1 MAGTVIRGVRSPAMG
16 EVGTSLSYALTAARR
31 HVVDSDPPAEFPAGA
46 VSTPCRVLG
55 ELLGL
60 DAAWVLLGEGVP
72 PTVHARWARPGIR
85 PHRLG
90 VARLA
95 TILAECPDVCTGC
108 RDGRYAV
115 IVAPI
120 MAGAER
126 LGTLVGSVR
135 SAHEFDTAE
144 LQAAELVAAGAAA
157 SLATPVAPPPPRPSG
172 AAMRPLAHLE
182 MLHSLSVRMT
192 RAHSERE
199 VGEAVVTELTSLIDH
214 HACRFYLISEAGDTV
229 VPLAYEGKIA
239 EYEDDRAADLVCRV
253 GEGVAG
259 RAVVDARSRR
269 IPDASVDAFAVD
281 VPGSE
286 PVDESMMVAPILSD
300 GEPIGAIVLSRLG
313 LDQFDDTDLH
323 VLEVV
328 AGNAAAA
335 CENVRLYASM
345 REAAE
350 VSEALLEL
358 GAALALQGSVEA
370 VAEMLARALDR
381 LVDSA
386 AISVWLRRGDEMAL
400 AAHVGYTPVEARRLA
415 ENPVAVTEAPFAGTL
430 DSRELAVCEPGQA
443 GALAAH
449 LETVPPGT
457 TFAVVPVGEWAA
469 NRAAIV
475 VQRGHRRGAPG
486 RRDEAML
493 LGIADQALLAMVNR
507 SLYTELEASF
517 LATVEALGN
526 ALGTK
531 DEYTGDHAQA
541 LVGLTTNVARRMG
554 LPGPELRDIT
564 VAAAL
569 HDVGKIGVPAA
580 ILAKPGPLS
589 VEEWVVMRRH
599 PELGAR
605 IMEPVPALDGARR
618 LVLACH
624 EHWDGSGYPHG
635 LRGEE
640 IPVGSRVILAC
651 DAFHAMT
658 SDRVYRSA
666 MPVADAIAELRC
678 CAGSHFD
685 PKVAATLV
693 EAVLESGAAA
703 GR

>member
-1 MAGTVIRGVRSPAMG
+1 
-16 EVGTSLSYALTAARR
+16 
-31 HVVDSDPPAEFPAGA
+31 
-46 VSTPCRVLG
+46 
-55 ELLGL
+55 
-60 DAAWVLLGEGVP
+60 
-72 PTVHARWARPGIR
+72 
-85 PHRLG
+85 
-90 VARLA
+90 
-95 TILAECPDVCTGC
+95 
-108 RDGRYAV
+108 
-115 IVAPI
+115 
-120 MAGAER
+120 
-126 LGTLVGSVR
+126 
-135 SAHEFDTAE
+135 
-144 LQAAELVAAGAAA
+144 
-157 SLATPVAPPPPRPSG
+157 
-172 AAMRPLAHLE
+172 
-182 MLHSLSVRMT
+182 MT

-199 VGEAVVTELTSLIDH
+199 VGRAVVTELTALIDH
-214 HACRFYLISEAGDTV
+214 HACRFYLLSEAGDIV
-229 VPLAYEGKIA
+229 VPVAHDGTIA
-239 EYEDDRAADLVCRV
+239 EYEDDRTADLVCRV

-259 RAVVDARSRR
+259 GAIVDARARR
-269 IPDASVDAFAVD
+269 IPDASVDEYAVD
-281 VPGSE
+281 VPGTE
-286 PVDESMMVAPILSD
+286 PVDESMMVAPMLSD

-328 AGNAAAA
+328 AGKAAAA

-370 VAEMLARALDR
+370 VAEMLARAVDR

-386 AISVWLRRGDEMAL
+386 AISVWLRRGDRMTL
-400 AAHVGYTPVEARRLA
+400 AAHVGYTPLEASRLQA
-415 ENPVAVTEAPFAGTL
+415 NPVPATDAPFAGNL
-430 DSRELAVCEPGQA
+430 DSRALAVCEPGQA
-443 GALAAH
+443 GVLAAH
-449 LETVPPGT
+449 RETVAAGT
-457 TFAVVPVGEWAA
+457 TFTVVPVGEWAA

-475 VQRGHRRGAPG
+475 VQRGAPG
-486 RRDEAML
+486 RRDERML

-517 LATVEALGN
+517 LATVDALGN

-554 LPGPELRDIT
+554 LTGPELRDIT

-589 VEEWVVMRRH
+589 VDEWAVMRRH
-599 PELGAR
+599 PELGAK

-618 LVLACH
+618 LVVACH
-624 EHWDGSGYPHG
+624 EHWDGSGYPYG
-635 LRGEE
+635 LRGDE

-658 SDRVYRSA
+658 SDRVYRTA
-666 MPVADAIAELRC
+666 MPVPDALAELRR

-685 PKVAATLV
+685 PDVTAALIA
-693 EAVLESGAAA
+693 AVLDSKAA
-703 GR
+703 GVR

>member
-1 MAGTVIRGVRSPAMG
+1 MG
-16 EVGTSLSYALTAARR
+16 EVGTSLIVALSAARNGAIG
-31 HVVDSDPPAEFPAGA
+31 VELPDAPPAVDF
-46 VSTPCRVLG
+46 VTPCRVLG

-60 DAAWVLLGEGVP
+60 DAAWILAGDGLP
-72 PTVHARWARPGIR
+72 PAVTARWSRDGVR

-90 VARLA
+90 AARLA
-95 TILAECPDVCTGC
+95 SILTECPDGCTGR

-120 MAGAER
+120 EAAGER

-135 SAHEFDTAE
+135 SAHEFGPAE
-144 LQAAELVAAGAAA
+144 LQAAELIAAGAAA
-157 SLATPVAPPPPRPSG
+157 ALATPVVPPPPRPNG

-182 MLHSLSVRMT
+182 MLHSLSLRIT

-199 VGEAVVTELTSLIDH
+199 VGQAVVTELTTLIDH
-214 HACRFYLISEAGDTV
+214 HACRFYLLSEAGDVV
-229 VPLAYEGKIA
+229 VPVAHDGVIA
-239 EYEDDRAADLVCRV
+239 EYEDDRTADLVCRV

-259 RAVVDARSRR
+259 RAVVDARARR
-269 IPDASVDAFAVD
+269 IPDAIADEHAVD

-286 PVDESMMVAPILSD
+286 ACDESMIVAPMLSN
-300 GEPIGAIVLSRLG
+300 GEPIGAIVLSKLG

-328 AGNAAAA
+328 AGKAAAA

-370 VAEMLARALDR
+370 VAEMLARAVDR
-381 LVDSA
+381 LVESA
-386 AISVWLRRGDEMAL
+386 AISVWMRAGDEMTL
-400 AAHVGYTPVEARRLA
+400 AAHVGYTPLEVRRLSA
-415 ENPVAVTEAPFAGTL
+415 EPVGVAEEPFAGNL
-430 DSRELAVCEPGQA
+430 DSRALAVCTSRRA
-443 GALAAH
+443 GGLARH
-449 LETVPPGT
+449 LESVAPGT
-457 TFAVVPVGEWAA
+457 TFAVVTVGERAA

-475 VQRGHRRGAPG
+475 VQRGLRRGAPD
-486 RRDEAML
+486 RRDERML
-493 LGIADQALLAMVNR
+493 LGIADQALLAMANR
-507 SLYTELEASF
+507 GLYAELEESF
-517 LATVEALGN
+517 LATVAALGT

-531 DEYTGDHAQA
+531 DEYTSDHARA
-541 LVGLTTNVARRMG
+541 LVGLTTNVARRLALAG
-554 LPGPELRDIT
+554 TELRDIT

-569 HDVGKIGVPAA
+569 HDVGKIGVPAT
-580 ILAKPGPLS
+580 ILAKPGPLT
-589 VEEWVVMRRH
+589 VEEWAVMRRH

-635 LRGEE
+635 LHGGN
-640 IPVGSRVILAC
+640 IPLGARVILAC

-658 SDRVYRSA
+658 SDRVYRAA
-666 MPVADAIAELRC
+666 MPVADALAELRR

-685 PKVAATLV
+685 PDVTAALIEVVAEAGATDP
-693 EAVLESGAAA
+693 
-703 GR
+703 R

>member
-1 MAGTVIRGVRSPAMG
+1 VEAPEEFVLDAPA
-16 EVGTSLSYALTAARR
+16 
-31 HVVDSDPPAEFPAGA
+31 
-46 VSTPCRVLG
+46 TPCRVLG

-60 DAAWVLLGEGVP
+60 DAAWVLLGDGVP
-72 PTVHARWARPGIR
+72 PTVHARWARSGIR

-95 TILAECPDVCTGC
+95 SILAECPERCAGC
-108 RDGRYAV
+108 RDGRYAI

-120 MAGAER
+120 VSGGER
-126 LGTLVGSVR
+126 VGWLVGSVR
-135 SAHEFDTAE
+135 SAHEFEPAE
-144 LQAAELVAAGAAA
+144 LQAAELIAAGTAAM
-157 SLATPVAPPPPRPSG
+157 LATPVAPPPPPRPTG

-192 RAHSERE
+192 RAHSDRE
-199 VGEAVVTELTSLIDH
+199 VGQAVVTELTNLIDH
-214 HACRFYLISEAGDTV
+214 HACRFYLLSEAGDTV
-229 VPLAYEGKIA
+229 IPVAHDGTIA
-239 EYEDDRAADLVCRV
+239 EYEDDRTADLVCRV

-259 RAVVDARSRR
+259 GAIVDARARR
-269 IPDASVDAFAVD
+269 IPDASVDEYAVD
-281 VPGSE
+281 VPGSD
-286 PVDESMMVAPILSD
+286 PVDESMMVAPMLSD

-313 LDQFDDTDLH
+313 FDQFDDTDLH

-328 AGNAAAA
+328 AGKAAAA

-358 GAALALQGSVEA
+358 GAALALQGSVEG
-370 VAEMLARALDR
+370 VAEMLARAVDR

-386 AISVWLRRGDEMAL
+386 AISVWLRRGHDMTL

-415 ENPVAVTEAPFAGTL
+415 ESPVPASEPPFAGNL
-430 DSRELAVCEPGQA
+430 DSRAVAVCEPGRA
-443 GALAAH
+443 GALASH
-449 LETVPPGT
+449 LETVAPGT

-475 VQRGHRRGAPG
+475 VQRGQRRGAPG
-486 RRDEAML
+486 RRDELML

-541 LVGLTTNVARRMG
+541 LVGLTTNVARRIG
-554 LPGPELRDIT
+554 LTGPELRDIT

-569 HDVGKIGVPAA
+569 HDVGKIGVPAS

-589 VEEWVVMRRH
+589 VEEWAVMRRH
-599 PELGAR
+599 PELGAK

-618 LVLACH
+618 LVVACH
-624 EHWDGSGYPHG
+624 EHWDGSGYPYG

-640 IPVGSRVILAC
+640 IPLGSRVILAC

-666 MPVADAIAELRC
+666 MPVSDALAELRR

-685 PKVAATLV
+685 PDVTGTLV
-693 EAVLESGAAA
+693 TAVLEASPAAA
-703 GR
+703 H